1 MPTLDKLPGGLP
13 AGAELLRVA
22 YLPQLAGGEAVLCE
36 FSAPFRL
43 HAVRVTDAAPG
54 GAAAGRSAP
63 TAELSVLTIPTEM
76 HDDVELLAR
85 ARRWVEQPGAGG
97 APRSGGPPE
106 PSQMSSLQAAQI
118 CWAPGRFA
126 ILAPDD
132 RLIAVRNAVLEVA
145 YFEHELREIERQLG
159 ADWPALEADI
169 PQAFAADEQTL
180 ARRRTLRERF
190 ERVLLLRARLARIAP
205 FLLAPHVYPPTLASQ
220 IGERLRERTRV
231 HQRIECLREQL
242 EVFERVY
249 EMCGQRSSDFVLT
262 RSSNT
267 LEWVIIILLLAQ
279 ILLSLFDMLPAV
291 AT

>member
-1 MPTLDKLPGGLP
+1 MT
-13 AGAELLRVA
+13 
-22 YLPQLAGGEAVLCE
+22 
-36 FSAPFRL
+36 
-43 HAVRVTDAAPG
+43 
-54 GAAAGRSAP
+54 
-63 TAELSVLTIPTEM
+63 
-76 HDDVELLAR
+76 
-85 ARRWVEQPGAGG
+85 
-97 APRSGGPPE
+97 
-106 PSQMSSLQAAQI
+106 SLQAAQI
-118 CWAPGRFA
+118 CWAPGRIA
-126 ILAPDD
+126 VVAPAE
-132 RLIAVRNAVLEVA
+132 RLTAVRNAVLEVA

-169 PQAFAADEQTL
+169 PQAFAADERTL

-190 ERVLLLRARLARIAP
+190 ERVMLLRARLARITP

-220 IGERLRERTRV
+220 IGERFRERTRV

-249 EMCGQRSSDFVLT
+249 EMCGQRASDFVLT